1 MKRYLELILYKALA
15 ELKAESA
22 RTYLSFLWWVFE
34 PLMNMA
40 IFYVVFGLLYRRS
53 EADFVPFLL
62 IGLTVWNGYANTIR
76 HGAGAILDNHPL
88 MRQTYLPKILFPL
101 VVVIQDGVKFAIVF
115 GLLLVF
121 LWIYGFVPTPQYL
134 ALPIVM
140 GVLWLLTVSCTLLVA
155 AIIPFVPDLRFVVES
170 LLQLAFF
177 VSGVFFSGG
186 SIPERYQGYFYWNP
200 MAALIESF
208 RDVLMHAAWPDWYL
222 LGRVVVISIVMLM
235 FASLLFHRWDRIY
248 PKVVLR

>member
-34 PLMNMA
+34 PVMNMA

-62 IGLTVWNGYANTIR
+62 IGLTVWNGFANTIR

-101 VVVIQDGVKFAIVF
+101 VVAVQDGVKFGIVF
-115 GLLLVF
+115 SLLLLF
-121 LWIYGFVPTPQYL
+121 LWLYGFVVSSVYL
-134 ALPIVM
+134 ALPA
-140 GVLWLLTVSCTLLVA
+140 VLMVLLLLTLACTLMVA
-155 AIIPFVPDLRFVVES
+155 AIIPFVPDLRFVIES
-170 LLQLAFF
+170 VLQLAFF

-186 SIPERYQGYFYWNP
+186 SIPVKYQGLFYWNP
-200 MAALIESF
+200 MAVVIESF
-208 RDVLMHAAWPDWYL
+208 RDILMHGHWPNWLL
-222 LGRVVVISIVMLM
+222 LGRVGLLSLAVLM
-235 FASLLFHRWDRIY
+235 MAALLFHRWDRVY